1 MTCRGTCKPHTWTL
15 DADGLFPLLRC
26 TRCGRAL
33 GVLEIEPWR
42 LATIIRSVWRRH
54 GRQAGDNLNRA
65 IAEAQRR
72 AA

>member
-1 MTCRGTCKPHTWTL
+1 MTCRPRAHRWTV

-26 TRCGRAL
+26 SGCGRTL

-42 LATIIRSVWRRH
+42 RATIIRSVWRRH
-54 GRQAGDNLNRA
+54 GKQAGDDLNRA